1 MSILGA
7 FQAAQQSANIANLQR
22 YKQGIGI
29 YDEIIKNW
37 GKGGGFVKGAEAT
50 LARTKKKDIAGGM
63 QNLVSSGLAGTTMA
77 AGIGKKWEEEVGAPS
92 RLSIADIAGQR
103 LAQAMEGKAGFIE
116 RRQDTGP
123 DPGMVSSLMQAMGN
137 QPTGGERT
145 PSLFDWTPAKAAAEA
160 AHQAHLARMN
170 APSIASTAK
179 KKATTSYKAPTGTQV
194 GSSYYGAAYGKQS
207 KPAVKPKS
215 LLQIAA
221 SKFGSA
227 FSPWTL

>member
-7 FQAAQQSANIANLQR
+7 FQAAQRSANVANLQR
-22 YKQGIGI
+22 YKQGLGL
-29 YDEIIKNW
+29 YDQMITNW

-50 LARTKKKDIAGGM
+50 LERTKKRDVAGGM

-123 DPGMVSSLMQAMGN
+123 DPGMVSSLMQGMGN
-137 QPTGGERT
+137 QPQSTSWGQYKPHPAATKMVTKQPTSTGTVYG
-145 PSLFDWTPAKAAAEA
+145 SA
-160 AHQAHLARMN
+160 
-170 APSIASTAK
+170 AK